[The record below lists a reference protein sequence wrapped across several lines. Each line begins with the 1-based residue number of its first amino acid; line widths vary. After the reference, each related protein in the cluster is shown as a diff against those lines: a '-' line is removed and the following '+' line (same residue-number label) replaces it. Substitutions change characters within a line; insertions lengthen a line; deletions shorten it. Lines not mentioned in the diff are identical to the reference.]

1 VEKEAKNN
9 AIKSIDTGNAEN
21 TGTAGKQ
28 EGKSNFTPE
37 LKISESK
44 NSPFRSYIWVI
55 AAFFGEAMY
64 FRKRK

>member
-9 AIKSIDTGNAEN
+9 AIKSIDTGNAKN

-37 LKISESK
+37 SKISDQKVLLSEDL
-44 NSPFRSYIWVI
+44 
-55 AAFFGEAMY
+55 FG
-64 FRKRK
+64 